1 MGLFS
6 KKPKKTG
13 VELLQEKSKN
23 VVNVFTQTVDELRSI
38 NEDVRTSVEELATA
52 KAQIEKDI
60 CELNTLQQSNEKV
73 IFNIQK
79 IME

>member
-38 NEDVRTSVEELATA
+38 NEDVRTSVDELATA

>member
-13 VELLQEKSKN
+13 VELLQDKSNNIK
-23 VVNVFTQTVDELRSI
+23 NVFTKTITDLQEVNEDIAENVDEMQVTKLQ
-38 NEDVRTSVEELATA
+38 L
-52 KAQIEKDI
+52 EKDI
-60 CELNTLQQSNEKV
+60 ESLNQLRSGNEKV